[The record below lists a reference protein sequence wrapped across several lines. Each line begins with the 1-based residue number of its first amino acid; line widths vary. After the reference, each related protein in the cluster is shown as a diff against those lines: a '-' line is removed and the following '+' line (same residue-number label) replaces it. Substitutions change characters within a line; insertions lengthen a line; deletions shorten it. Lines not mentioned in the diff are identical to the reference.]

1 MSVLIASAPSHT
13 SIELIST
20 LSHRFIVTLPQTT
33 NNVKEEEEEDKEV
46 PKNILMEFQVEE
58 GKNHY
63 QIGTK
68 STSIHPILSNL
79 SDVIIPLG
87 NTHTTH
93 MSAKFKSLYPF
104 KLTRFYDDNS
114 QEGVYQ
120 GTISLGQENTV
131 ATYEG
136 HVFFFVLSSDLENE
150 KKKIKKTLRLFS
162 FTMRKDKYLYV
173 LFPQREEEKA
183 LVPVELMS
191 DVEKEIAFNQVL
203 HLFLSLFPEF
213 FLCFSPFLLSLHSF
227 SYFASLL
234 SFFCCL
240 LKALLCIYLGV
251 F

>member
-203 HLFLSLFPEF
+203 CLFLSLFPEF

-234 SFFCCL
+234 SYFF
-240 LKALLCIYLGV
+240 AVY
-251 F
+251 